1 MMFAFSSTIFKI
13 AFLVGAEGESKY
25 QLAFR
30 SDTGT
35 RLEVRQ
41 VTQLSVTC
49 YVPSPYVTSLESTM
63 YTFCYSEQMN

>member
-25 QLAFR
+25 QLTFR

-35 RLEVRQ
+35 RLEFRQ
-41 VTQLSVTC
+41 VTPAQCDL
-49 YVPSPYVTSLESTM
+49 
-63 YTFCYSEQMN
+63 